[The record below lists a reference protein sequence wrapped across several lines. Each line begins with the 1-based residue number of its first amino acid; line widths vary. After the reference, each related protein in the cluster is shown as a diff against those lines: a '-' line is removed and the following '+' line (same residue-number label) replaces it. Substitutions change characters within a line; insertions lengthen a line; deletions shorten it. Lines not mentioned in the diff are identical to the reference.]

1 MHSTASQGD
10 PMSDSASPRRSSGGR
25 IAAVIVGSVIALVSL
40 ALLAAGG
47 AGLWANGQ
55 KDDHGYLSTRTERFH
70 TTTAALRTNN
80 LDVDLGGTAT
90 VLDSD
95 LYGKVRLRAT
105 PRTDKDVFVGI
116 APTRDAARYLRG
128 IAHTRVTDLD
138 YHPFH
143 ADYAT
148 SGGARRAAAPTTQ
161 RIWAAQAHGHG
172 TQTLTWKVAD
182 GDWSVVVMNADG
194 SPGVDAGVR
203 AGANVPFL
211 DEVAWGALGIGAAL
225 LLISVALLYSGT
237 RTPRQPAPEIAD
249 PLPAAA

>member
-1 MHSTASQGD
+1 
-10 PMSDSASPRRSSGGR
+10 MSDSTLPRRSSGGR
-25 IAAVIVGSVIALVSL
+25 IAAVIVGSVLGLVSL
-40 ALLAAGG
+40 GLLVAGG
-47 AGLWANGQ
+47 VGLWANGQ
-55 KDDHGYLSTRTERFH
+55 KDDQGYLSTRTERFH
-70 TTTAALRTNN
+70 THTAALRTEN
-80 LDVDLGGTAT
+80 LDLDLGGTAT
-90 VLDSD
+90 VLDTD
-95 LYGKVRLRAT
+95 LYGKVRLRVT
-105 PRTDKDVFVGI
+105 PRAGKDLFVGI
-116 APTRDAARYLRG
+116 ARTRDATDYLRG
-128 IAHTRVTDLD
+128 TAHTRVTDLD

-148 SGGARRAAAPTTQ
+148 TGGAGQAPAPTTR

-211 DEVAWGALGIGAAL
+211 NEVAWGALGTGAVL

-237 RTPRQPAPEIAD
+237 RTQPRPLPETAD
-249 PLPAAA
+249 PLPVAA

>member
-1 MHSTASQGD
+1 
-10 PMSDSASPRRSSGGR
+10 MSDSASPRRSSGGR

-95 LYGKVRLRAT
+95 LYGKVRLRVT

-128 IAHTRVTDLD
+128 IAHTNVTDLD

-148 SGGARRAAAPTTQ
+148 SGGARHAAAPITQ
-161 RIWAAQAHGHG
+161 RIWAAQAHGHH

-203 AGANVPFL
+203 AGADLPFL
-211 DEVAWGALGIGAAL
+211 APAGWTSLGLGIVLAVAAAG
-225 LLISVALLYSGT
+225 LIVFGLRRPPS
-237 RTPRQPAPEIAD
+237 R
-249 PLPAAA
+249 PAAPRPAMASA